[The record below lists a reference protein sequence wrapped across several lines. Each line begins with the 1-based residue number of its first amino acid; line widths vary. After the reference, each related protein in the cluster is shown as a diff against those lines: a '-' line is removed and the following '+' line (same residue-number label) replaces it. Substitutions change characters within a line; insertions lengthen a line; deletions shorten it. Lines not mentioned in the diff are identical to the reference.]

1 MNYDLNSKEGM
12 ANAKRWTLATL
23 SMVRDG
29 GVWAVPRTASV
40 YVVDHKAKTLT
51 RSGMKPDPSIN
62 KVAAA
67 IGWRV
72 IERNTPTWPL

>member
-1 MNYDLNSKEGM
+1 MNFDINTPEGM
-12 ANAKRWTLATL
+12 AYAKRWTLGML
-23 SMVRDG
+23 SMIRDG
-29 GVWAVPRTASV
+29 GAWAVPRNASV
-40 YVVDHKAKTLT
+40 YIVDHKAKTLT

-72 IERNTPTWPL
+72 IERNSQ